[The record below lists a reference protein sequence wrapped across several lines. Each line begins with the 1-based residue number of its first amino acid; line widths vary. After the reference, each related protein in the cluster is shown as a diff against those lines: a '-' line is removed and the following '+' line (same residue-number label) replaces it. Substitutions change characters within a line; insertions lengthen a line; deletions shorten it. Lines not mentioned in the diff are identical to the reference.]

1 MNKKKKK
8 DYLILTINPGSTSTK
23 IGVFKNEKS
32 IFETTV
38 MHSVKLLEEYDKI
51 WNQYSFRKHEI
62 IEELEKNNIS
72 IKELDVVVGRGGLFK
87 PIESGV
93 YIVDENMIEDA
104 RIGVQGEHASNL
116 GCVIAYGIGWDYDI
130 PAYITNPPSVD
141 ELEDIARISGNK
153 EITRNSIFHAL
164 NVFATARIYARDNKT
179 NIKDINL
186 IVAHLGGGI
195 TVTALQKGRA
205 INVNN
210 GLDEG
215 PFSPQRS
222 GKLPLF
228 KLIDLAYSNKLTK
241 KQLKKMIVG
250 NGGFASYFDTND
262 ARKIEKFANEGKS
275 EYKKIFEAMAYQIA
289 EEIGSRATN
298 LKGRVDAI
306 VLTGGLAYSKLLIEL
321 IKTRVSFISE
331 IAVYPG
337 ENELKALA
345 MGGLRVLKGET
356 IPKKY

>member
-1 MNKKKKK
+1 MKNRK

-38 MHSVKLLEEYDKI
+38 MHSVKLLEEFDKI

-62 IEELEKNNIS
+62 IEELEKNNIK
-72 IKELDVVVGRGGLFK
+72 INELDVVVGRGGLFK

-104 RIGVQGEHASNL
+104 RIGIQGEHASNL

-153 EITRNSIFHAL
+153 NIERNSIFHAL
-164 NVFATARIYARDNKT
+164 NVFATARIHARNKK
-179 NIKDINL
+179 IKLKNLNL

-228 KLIDLAYSNKLTK
+228 KLIDMAYSNKLTQK
-241 KQLKKMIVG
+241 DLKKMIVG
-250 NGGFASYFDTND
+250 NGGFTSYFGTND
-262 ARKIEKFANEGKS
+262 AREIEKLANENSK
-275 EYKKIFEAMAYQIA
+275 EHKKIFEAMAYQIA

-298 LKGRVDAI
+298 LKGEVDGI
-306 VLTGGLAYSKLLIEL
+306 ILTGGLAYSKLLVKL
-321 IKTRVSFISE
+321 ITERASFISD
-331 IAVYPG
+331 IFIYAG

-356 IPKKY
+356 TPKKY

>member
-1 MNKKKKK
+1 MTKDKKN
-8 DYLILTINPGSTSTK
+8 YLILTINPGSTSTK
-23 IGVFKNEKS
+23 IGVFKNEES

-62 IEELEKNNIS
+62 IEELERNNIS
-72 IKELDVVVGRGGLFK
+72 LKDLDVVVGRGGLFK

-93 YIVDENMIEDA
+93 YVVDENMIEDA

-116 GCVIAYGIGWDYDI
+116 GCVIAYGIGWEFNI

-141 ELEDIARISGNK
+141 ELEDVARVSGNK
-153 EITRNSIFHAL
+153 NIERNSIFHAL
-164 NVFATARIYARDNKT
+164 NVFSTARIYA
-179 NIKDINL
+179 KDIKKDLKDLNL

-228 KLIDLAYSNKLTK
+228 KLVDLAYSNKLTK
-241 KQLKKMIVG
+241 KELKKMLVG
-250 NGGFASYFDTND
+250 NGGFASYFGTND
-262 ARKIEKFANEGKS
+262 AREIEKLASEGSPEHKI
-275 EYKKIFEAMAYQIA
+275 IFEAMAYQIA

-298 LKGRVDAI
+298 LKGNVDSI
-306 VLTGGLAYSKLLIEL
+306 ILTGGLAYSKLLVSL
-321 IKTRVSFISE
+321 ITERVEFISNVS
-331 IAVYPG
+331 IYAG

-356 IPKKY
+356 DPKKY